1 MQIENA
7 SGGTKTATEK
17 NREVRPREVERR
29 EGPFGHTNLP
39 HKGAEAQMSTQ
50 GAKAN
55 LRYIRSTPNYANQRS
70 VSRSYNKYAN

>member
-17 NREVRPREVERR
+17 NREVRPREVEQG

-39 HKGAEAQMSTQ
+39 HKGAEAQMST
-50 GAKAN
+50 
-55 LRYIRSTPNYANQRS
+55 
-70 VSRSYNKYAN
+70 